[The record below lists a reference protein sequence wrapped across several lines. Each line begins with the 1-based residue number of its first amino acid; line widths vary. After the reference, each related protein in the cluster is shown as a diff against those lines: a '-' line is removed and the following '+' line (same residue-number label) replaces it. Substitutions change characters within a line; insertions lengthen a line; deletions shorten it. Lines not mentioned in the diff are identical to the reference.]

1 MSIGLPPPVCP
12 MGYNWLQLVDWL
24 GADECVKLRIWLQG
38 KTFDPCV
45 GEMYDEA
52 SNTMVRSSCPEG
64 GHGTVVYPVDVE
76 RYLVTQRG
84 TRARQGDQSGAFP
97 KTDPHSHH
105 ELPPEP
111 APTPA
116 IMVHATDAIMA
127 FARRHPE
134 IATEELT
141 SLLNA
146 ITEDCMGSWQRGWS
160 EARVAVEGYLA
171 SLTDR
176 ARGE

>member
-1 MSIGLPPPVCP
+1 MS
-12 MGYNWLQLVDWL
+12 
-24 GADECVKLRIWLQG
+24 
-38 KTFDPCV
+38 
-45 GEMYDEA
+45 
-52 SNTMVRSSCPEG
+52 
-64 GHGTVVYPVDVE
+64 DV
-76 RYLVTQRG
+76 
-84 TRARQGDQSGAFP
+84 AHFP

-116 IMVHATDAIMA
+116 ILAHCEEALRT

-134 IATEELT
+134 IAVEEMAP
-141 SLLNA
+141 LLNA
-146 ITEDCMGSWQRGWS
+146 ITVDCMNAWQRGWS